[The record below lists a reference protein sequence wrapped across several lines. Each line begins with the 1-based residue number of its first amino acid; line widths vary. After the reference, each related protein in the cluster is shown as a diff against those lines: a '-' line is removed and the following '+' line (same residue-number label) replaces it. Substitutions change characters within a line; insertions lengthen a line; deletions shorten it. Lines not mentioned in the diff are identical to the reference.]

1 MLRLHI
7 EAPAASGT
15 LFSIE
20 PALCGR
26 RKPTDYRMYPKDDA
40 VGRRARRPFFAD
52 RPKQVT
58 CIACLRI
65 WNKSNKQD
73 CKE

>member
-1 MLRLHI
+1 MKLHI
-7 EAPAASGT
+7 EAPAPRGT

-40 VGRRARRPFFAD
+40 MGRAARRPFFAD
-52 RPKQVT
+52 TPRQVT
-58 CIACLRI
+58 CAACLRI
-65 WNKSNKQD
+65 WNKMRRERRSA
-73 CKE
+73 